1 MRTSTEWMRHFETNA
16 RRLLDIPWEQGAELS
31 SEEAAA
37 IAGSVAEF
45 QRGESGEG
53 RRLIRYARSYAQ
65 ESGDSDYIAAIRL
78 FILEEQRH
86 ARDLAR
92 FLQINGLPLT
102 RASFADGVFRRLRNV
117 VGTLEISIAVLITA
131 ELMAQ
136 VYYDALRVATRSTIL
151 QRLCEQILGDEER
164 HVEFQAERLGV
175 LRAKRGA
182 AAYLTTIALQRLLL
196 AGTCGVV
203 WMVHRPV
210 CRQAGFGFGR
220 FWKDAWSC
228 FVKAFEISAQARE
241 RTKELWSG
249 AKDGEGTEATSS
261 MLSS

>member
-1 MRTSTEWMRHFETNA
+1 MRTSTEWLRYFETNS
-16 RRLLDIPWEQGAELS
+16 RQLLVIPWERGAEVS
-31 SEEAAA
+31 TEEAAA
-37 IAGSVAEF
+37 IASSVAEF

-53 RRLIRYARSYAQ
+53 RRLIRYARSYAE

-92 FLQINGLPLT
+92 FLQINSLPLA
-102 RASFADGVFRRLRNV
+102 RASFADGVFRRLRHV

-136 VYYDALRVATRSTIL
+136 VYYEALRAATRSTIL
-151 QRLCEQILGDEER
+151 QRLCEQILRDEER
-164 HVEFQAERLGV
+164 HVEFQAERLGI

-182 AAYLTTIALQRLLL
+182 VPYLATLALQRLLL

-203 WMVHRPV
+203 WIVHR
-210 CRQAGFGFGR
+210 QAFRHGGFGFR
-220 FWKDAWSC
+220 RMWKEAWSY
-228 FVKAFEISAQARE
+228 FATAFRISAHARQRRGKA
-241 RTKELWSG
+241 RTT
-249 AKDGEGTEATSS
+249 ASS
-261 MLSS
+261 AVNAS